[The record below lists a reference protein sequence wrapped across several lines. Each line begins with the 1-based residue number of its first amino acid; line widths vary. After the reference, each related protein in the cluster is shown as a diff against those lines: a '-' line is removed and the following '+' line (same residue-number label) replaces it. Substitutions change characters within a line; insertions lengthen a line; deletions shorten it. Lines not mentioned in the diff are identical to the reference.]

1 MVEWWALNHKVVGST
16 PIQVIF
22 WWLFLN
28 FFLSFIHTFIKFN
41 IYKVSPAVVE
51 ACLNNSL
58 LQYRT
63 VQRDPMMQC
72 HPVI

>member
-1 MVEWWALNHKVVGST
+1 MVEWWSFKHKVEGFT
-16 PIQVIF
+16 PTHVNF

-28 FFLSFIHTFIKFN
+28 FFSFIHTFIKFN

-58 LQYRT
+58 YSSSIEQSKET
-63 VQRDPMMQC
+63 P
-72 HPVI
+72 

>member
-1 MVEWWALNHKVVGST
+1 MVVVKMVEWWSIKHKVVGST
-16 PIQVIF
+16 PTEVNF

-51 ACLNNSL
+51 ACLNNSFL
-58 LQYRT
+58 
-63 VQRDPMMQC
+63 
-72 HPVI
+72 